1 MLIGVGLLAALALAG
16 LIWLAGRGRLP
27 HLVAAGLAA
36 GAIVAALV
44 VRRDIA
50 LGLVVPHM
58 VGRRG
63 PYSAATAFGIVLGA
77 GLARQRRGFWA
88 ALVIAALAAPSFA
101 AVATATCLYALVRC
115 SVPLLGASCRTSE
128 CVLQR
133 LEQQRTWAAAPA
145 FLVGLLAL
153 SGLGV
158 AGLAA
163 AAP

>member
-1 MLIGVGLLAALALAG
+1 MLIAVGLLSALSLAG

-27 HLVAAGLAA
+27 HWVAAGLAA
-36 GAIVAALV
+36 AAVVAALV
-44 VRRDIA
+44 LRRDIA
-50 LGLVVPHM
+50 LGLVVPHV

-63 PYSAATAFGIVLGA
+63 PYTAATAFGVVLGA

-88 ALVIAALAAPSFA
+88 ALLIAALAAPSFA
-101 AVATATCLYALVRC
+101 AVALATCLYALVRC
-115 SVPLLGASCRTSE
+115 SVPLLSASCRTSD

-133 LEQQRTWAAAPA
+133 LERQRAWAAAPA
-145 FLVGLLAL
+145 FTGGLLAL
-153 SGLGV
+153 SALGL